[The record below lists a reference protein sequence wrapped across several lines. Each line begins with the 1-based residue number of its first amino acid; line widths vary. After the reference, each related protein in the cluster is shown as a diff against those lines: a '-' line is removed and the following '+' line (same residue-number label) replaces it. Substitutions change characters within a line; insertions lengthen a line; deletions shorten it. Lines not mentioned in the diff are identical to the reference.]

1 MTYNQSVKIQWASCT
16 LVVPQ
21 TLGCL
26 RVLCLLSML
35 YKVGLELLTLFN
47 CNCQGLGMMRKFV
60 CLFSEQRYLMQIHDI
75 VAYFAIMDSCVSGI
89 KIGSYTLVKAM
100 IKLAECSLDGIRADC
115 NLLVHL
121 WCTRWLQM
129 PATIVIGCRCQLLIT
144 ADKLYS

>member
-121 WCTRWLQM
+121 WCTCWLQNACHHCHWLQI
-129 PATIVIGCRCQLLIT
+129 PAIIH